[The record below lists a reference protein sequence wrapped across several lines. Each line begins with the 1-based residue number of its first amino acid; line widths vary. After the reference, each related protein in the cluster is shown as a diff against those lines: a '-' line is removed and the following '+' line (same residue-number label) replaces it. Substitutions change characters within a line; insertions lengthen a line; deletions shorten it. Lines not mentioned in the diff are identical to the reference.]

1 VGLVKVHAS
10 WPGHTHITGE
20 KKKKNV
26 VPKFF
31 SIDSIIPVRCVH
43 CIYICDT
50 PHIKSGQFVVH
61 NKVFF
66 IFLSVIDIIY
76 VTIYYDKD

>member
-1 VGLVKVHAS
+1 MQVDLDTPTLQEK
-10 WPGHTHITGE
+10 

-31 SIDSIIPVRCVH
+31 SIESIIPVSCVH

-66 IFLSVIDIIY
+66 FFSVIDIIY
-76 VTIYYDKD
+76 VTIYSDKD